1 MELRCVKIVDK
12 QPQFCGINCN
22 SKASVWLHVG
32 TAPML
37 FVFFFLNE
45 KVQQDIF
52 SLVNHEA
59 RLGHSLLVPTAASL
73 AALAA
78 AGLRPDGAYLDN

>member
-1 MELRCVKIVDK
+1 MELRCVKIVDER
-12 QPQFCGINCN
+12 PQFCVRNCD
-22 SKASVWLHVG
+22 SKASLWLHVG

-37 FVFFFLNE
+37 FGFFFLNE
-45 KVQQDIF
+45 NVQQDIF
-52 SLVNHEA
+52 SLVSREA